1 MWGAWADRW
10 LTRFV
15 SRHGLN
21 EARPPEIQ
29 CLSSHNVGK
38 RFLHVGC
45 GYSRKQQTVPGF
57 QSDDWNEIRLD
68 TNANVQPDIVA
79 SMTDMSMV
87 PDGLVDA
94 VFSSHN
100 IEHLYLEQAG
110 IALTEFHRVLA
121 DDGFLLITCPDMQAV
136 AALIAEDHLD
146 ETAYVSPAGP
156 VTPLDIVY
164 GMQSLLVAPEYYMAH
179 RSCFTL
185 RTLIT
190 AVRKAG
196 FTECYGIRRP
206 EQFDLWVLAHKQAL
220 SKEALE
226 RLAQDFIPN

>member
-1 MWGAWADRW
+1 MWRAWADRW
-10 LTRFV
+10 LTRFA

-21 EARPPEIQ
+21 AERSPELQ
-29 CLSSHNVGK
+29 CLTYHSDGK

-45 GYSRKQQTVPGF
+45 GYSRKQQTVLGF
-57 QSDDWNEIRLD
+57 QSDDWQEIRLD

-87 PDGLVDA
+87 PAGLVDA
-94 VFSSHN
+94 VVSSHN
-100 IEHLYLEQAG
+100 IEHLYLDQAG